1 MQIYRNNF
9 TEPKPI
15 ECCASDGHD
24 LARDLAAKAGCFPIR
39 IPAEDPFYG
48 AHNQRCMDFMRSSND
63 VSNGCNAY
71 GPANQVNNCSNIW
84 NDFNFPC
91 MTIFL

>member
-71 GPANQVNNCSNIW
+71 GPANQVNNCSNI
-84 NDFNFPC
+84 
-91 MTIFL
+91 